1 MIDIAPEA
9 ARSLPGDGVLLQGPA
24 RPAVSAR
31 ELYRR
36 LVWLYVRAS
45 VAAVI
50 VMFTLVLLGLDL
62 SVEQWAYIIVA
73 TPIGVGIYVL
83 PDIYVIGRQFRL
95 IGDTLNRLDR
105 GEVPGPAEISRT
117 LVHALNL
124 PFYSFV
130 RVTFMHG
137 PLATISILTI
147 MIAANYLFGAEYALW
162 QMLIFA
168 SAALFFA
175 SPTHAIV
182 EYFSIVHELAG
193 PITRMSP
200 LAVEGILPEDQQR
213 LVSIKLR
220 SKLLYLSIFIA
231 GLPLLFFACSILFK
245 VDRMLRQSG
254 IMLPESELLPL
265 WLWVVGVVAICLVL
279 ALSMA
284 IFIAAEVSRSA
295 ATLADAMRQVESGEL
310 DLDLHITSTD
320 EYADLFRGFN
330 HMIRGL
336 REEVQLLEVTR
347 GLAGELNLDILIQRI
362 MSAASDLLDAERASL
377 FVHDPKTDQLWSRY
391 AAGLHTGEIR
401 IPSHAGIA
409 GTVFTTGV
417 TENIPDVYADSRFD
431 QSVDR
436 ATGYRTRSILCMP
449 IVNNA
454 GVRIGVTEVLN
465 KKGGAA
471 FSIRDEARLGAFTA
485 QIAVL
490 LENAKLFDE
499 VLSVKNYNENIL
511 RSTSNGMITLDSEG
525 RVVTANE
532 AALEILKM
540 AGDAVVGTPAAQL
553 FSGDNAWVMTSMT
566 RMEQTGQREIAI
578 DARLKF
584 ADGAAVSVNLT
595 AQPLF
600 GPDGAPIGSMLVFED
615 ITEETRVRSTMAR
628 YMSAEVVEEVLAG
641 GESELGGKTQTVSI
655 LFSDVRNF
663 TGVSEALGA
672 RETVSLLNE
681 YFGEMVEVVTRH
693 GGILDKYIGDAIM
706 ALFGAPFAK
715 PEDADHALAVGNG
728 MLITLR
734 ELNGRRLAQGKQ
746 PIDIGVGI
754 ATGEVVLGNIGS
766 PSRME
771 YTVIGDKVNLASRLE
786 SANKYYHSKILL
798 DETTV
803 GALTNGH
810 ADCLREIDLLRVKGK
825 DRPVAVYESLGYL
838 EPGPVLE
845 EAMDHFAGGLA
856 AYRACDWERA
866 MQRFAAALE
875 LRSDDEPSR
884 MYIERCRHYRETPP
898 PADWGGVWTLTEK

>member
-1 MIDIAPEA
+1 MVY
-9 ARSLPGDGVLLQGPA
+9 SHV
-24 RPAVSAR
+24 
-31 ELYRR
+31 
-36 LVWLYVRAS
+36 VWLEARAS
-45 VAAVI
+45 VLSI
-50 VMFTLVLLGLDL
+50 SVMFVLALLGLDL
-62 SVEQWAYIIVA
+62 TLGQWGFMLLGMPFCVAAYMIPDFYLLA
-73 TPIGVGIYVL
+73 RHFRPIGIAL
-83 PDIYVIGRQFRL
+83 A
-95 IGDTLNRLDR
+95 RLDR
-105 GEVPGPAEISRT
+105 GARPTHAEASAAIAR
-117 LVHALNL
+117 ALNL
-124 PFYSFV
+124 PLLCFL
-130 RVTFMHG
+130 RINLLHG
-137 PLATISILTI
+137 PLATISIL
-147 MIAANYLFGAEYALW
+147 IAFEIINFSFDAGFALW
-162 QMLIFA
+162 QKAIFA
-168 SAALFFA
+168 GTAMLFAA
-175 SPTHAIV
+175 PTHAMV
-182 EYFSIVHELAG
+182 EFFSLTREMAG
-193 PITRMSP
+193 PIAHLSP
-200 LAVEGILPEDQQR
+200 FSNDGILPEHQSR
-213 LVSIKLR
+213 LVSIRLR
-220 SKLLYLSIFIA
+220 SKLFYLSIFIA
-231 GLPLLFFACSILFK
+231 GVPLVFFGVSTGFK
-245 VDRMLRQSG
+245 VDHMLWTSAAASNIDQ
-254 IMLPESELLPL
+254 IQMQPL
-265 WLWVVGVVAICLVL
+265 WRWITGVIGVCLILSL
-279 ALSMA
+279 AMI
-284 IFIAAEVSRSA
+284 IFTAGEASRLY
-295 ATLADAMRQVESGEL
+295 ATLSGAMRRVRAGNL
-310 DLDLHITSTD
+310 DADLHITSTD
-320 EYADLFRGFN
+320 EHADLFRGFN
-330 HMIRGL
+330 LMVRGL
-336 REEVQLLEVTR
+336 RDEVRLLEAIR
-347 GLAGELNLDILIQRI
+347 DLAGELNLDILIQRI
-362 MSAASDLLDAERASL
+362 MSAVSELLDAERASL
-377 FVHDPKTDQLWSRY
+377 FVYDAKTGQLWSRY
-391 AAGLHTGEIR
+391 AAGLHSGEIR

-449 IVNNA
+449 IINNA

-471 FSIRDEARLGAFTA
+471 FSLRDEARLGAFTA

-540 AGDAVVGTPAAQL
+540 PGDAVVGAPAARL
-553 FSGDNAWVMTSMT
+553 FSGDNAWVMTSMG

-866 MQRFAAALE
+866 IQRFAAALE

-884 MYIERCRHYRETPP
+884 MYIERCRHSREPPP
-898 PADWGGVWTLTEK
+898 PADWGGVWTLTDK